1 MTAQP
6 DPGRNSQGILRAIE
20 RPPGPVPVRRVRK
33 AYEQVADQLR
43 GLIMSGELA
52 PGERLPN
59 EALLARE
66 FGVSRAT
73 VREAL
78 RVLAAQNLL
87 RTAKGA
93 GGGSYVTI
101 PTVDHISEFLRSNIN
116 LLTDSKDVTLEELIE
131 ARELLEV
138 PAARLAAVRRD
149 EPDLERLR
157 AAIPPDPLG
166 LDRQEQFAYNK
177 DFHSVVIESCGN
189 TLLYIAAQP
198 VFSTLQTHLARSTL
212 GRRFHAAINEH
223 HQRIAAAIEA
233 GDADAAGAEM
243 HRHLEFLVPF
253 YEKAWREVRT
263 ASRRRAGSGAGRYAT
278 NVR

>member
-6 DPGRNSQGILRAIE
+6 ETEPGPGPVLRAIE
-20 RPPGPVPVRRVRK
+20 RAPSAVPVRRVRK

-43 GLIMSGELA
+43 ELIMSGELA

-116 LLTDSKDVTLEELIE
+116 LLTDSRDVTLEELIE

-138 PAARLAAVRRD
+138 PAARLAARRRKD
-149 EPDLERLR
+149 SDLEHLR
-157 AAIPPDPLG
+157 AAIPPDPLV
-166 LDRQEQFAYNK
+166 LDRQEQFEHNK
-177 DFHSVVIESCGN
+177 DFHSVLIECCRN
-189 TLLYIAAQP
+189 TLLFIAAQP
-198 VFSTLQTHLARSTL
+198 VFSTLGTHLARSTL
-212 GRRFHAAINEH
+212 GRRFHAAINEQH
-223 HQRIAAAIEA
+223 VRIADAIEA
-233 GDADAAGAEM
+233 ADADAAGKEM
-243 HRHLEFLVPF
+243 QRHLEFLVPF
-253 YEKAWREVRT
+253 YEKAWRDLKRG
-263 ASRRRAGSGAGRYAT
+263 RGAP
-278 NVR
+278 